1 MIDECKISLLVYVS
15 KLFQTELTREHST
28 LTLTTHLNMIDIN
41 DRVDE
46 LERRLNQRKETANLS
61 ALGLFAF
68 SLTTAILQVRDI
80 SSAQNDAS
88 VGLTIGFAFGFGGL
102 VQLLAGLVC
111 AARGQSFGSVAFCSY
126 GGFWISFAIHECIV
140 RTGVVPRSDVAEA
153 AMLFMWGIYTIALFL
168 CSMNTNIAISALF
181 GFLAAL
187 FFLLAAAKHSES
199 EAMDIFAAV
208 WGTLTSIVAFYAG
221 FGELM
226 NEQCNQVLI
235 PLGHYNR
242 RNQRDKS
249 FNEARMQ
256 P

>member
-1 MIDECKISLLVYVS
+1 ML
-15 KLFQTELTREHST
+15 
-28 LTLTTHLNMIDIN
+28 DIN

-46 LERRLNQRKETANLS
+46 LERRLNQQKETKTANLS

-80 SSAQNDAS
+80 SSAQKDAS

-126 GGFWISFAIHECIV
+126 GGFWISFAIHELIV

-168 CSMNTNIAISALF
+168 CSMNTNIAISTLF
-181 GFLAAL
+181 GFLAVL
-187 FFLLAAAKHSES
+187 FFLLAAVKHSES

-208 WGTLTSIVAFYAG
+208 WGTLTSVVAFYAG

-242 RNQRDKS
+242 RNHRDKS
-249 FNEARMQ
+249 FNEARMRPQ
-256 P
+256 TDVLE